1 MSRLASLQ
9 KTAWQTMPV
18 MGSAMVM
25 FFFAALIEGFIS
37 PSAAPYWF
45 KAVVAVAT
53 SGMLAFYFVVL
64 GFPREG
70 VNAA

>member
-1 MSRLASLQ
+1 
-9 KTAWQTMPV
+9 
-18 MGSAMVM
+18 M
-25 FFFAALIEGFIS
+25 FFFAALIEGFVS
-37 PSAAPYWF
+37 PSGAPYWF
-45 KAVVAVAT
+45 KATIAVAT